1 MGQIENWA
9 KRSNDKQ
16 TTLTKRMLG
25 NSSKLEAK
33 DSQNESSNF
42 FTKLKFYL
50 LLIYQKMFYVVK
62 VIVTKLNTFMLY
74 FLKHFL

>member
-1 MGQIENWA
+1 
-9 KRSNDKQ
+9 
-16 TTLTKRMLG
+16 MLG

-74 FLKHFL
+74 FLK

>member
-9 KRSNDKQ
+9 KRSHDKE

-42 FTKLKFYL
+42 FTKLNFYL

-74 FLKHFL
+74 FLK